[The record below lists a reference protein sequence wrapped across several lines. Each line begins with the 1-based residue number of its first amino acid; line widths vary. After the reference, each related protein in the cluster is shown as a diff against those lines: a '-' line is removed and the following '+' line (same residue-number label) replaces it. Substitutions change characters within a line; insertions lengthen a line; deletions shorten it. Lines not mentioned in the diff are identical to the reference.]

1 MMPHLK
7 QNDDAPDIDETG
19 TPLRQCAVSRERL
32 AQARMIRFARAPDG
46 SVAPDISA
54 RLPGRGVWITAS
66 RERVDDAVRT
76 GTFSRGFKQQ
86 STPDPALSDL
96 VETLLVKQ
104 LQNRLGLA
112 KKAGKVILGFDQV
125 RASLRK
131 QRPGT
136 LLAASD
142 SADDGRN
149 KVYFLAKALY
159 SEVFVSGGLT
169 SSELG
174 MAFGRPHVIH
184 GLIEGGPFSRKWR
197 ADYKR
202 LTGFRPVPD
211 ADWQAGR
218 RLNTI

>member
-1 MMPHLK
+1 MPHLK
-7 QNDDAPDIDETG
+7 QNDDAPEVDKTG

-32 AQARMIRFARAPDG
+32 PQAQMVRFARAPDG
-46 SVAPDISA
+46 TVAPDITL
-54 RLPGRGVWITAS
+54 RLPGRGVWIAA
-66 RERVDDAVRT
+66 RRDAVDAAIKT
-76 GTFSRGFKQQ
+76 GAFSRGFKQQ

-96 VETLLVKQ
+96 IEALLVKQ
-104 LQNRLGLA
+104 LQNRLSLA

-159 SEVFVSGGLT
+159 SEVSLSGGLT

-174 MAFGRPHVIH
+174 MALGRNHVIH

-211 ADWQAGR
+211 ADWQAER
-218 RLNTI
+218 RLNNI

>member
-1 MMPHLK
+1 MPHPK
-7 QNDDAPDIDETG
+7 QNDDAPVLDKAG

-32 AQARMIRFARAPDG
+32 PQVQMVRFARAPDG
-46 SVAPDISA
+46 SVAPDIA
-54 RLPGRGVWITAS
+54 QNLPGRGLWIEAA
-66 RERVDDAVRT
+66 RKHVDQAVKT
-76 GTFSRGFKQQ
+76 GAFSRGFKQQ
-86 STPDPALSDL
+86 TVPDPALSDL
-96 VETLLVKQ
+96 VESLLVKR
-104 LQNRLGLA
+104 LQNTLGLA
-112 KKAGKVILGFDQV
+112 KKAGKVVLGFDQV

-149 KVYFLAKALY
+149 KVYFLAKAIY
-159 SEVFVSGGLT
+159 SQVSLSGGLT

-174 MAFGRPHVIH
+174 MAFGRDHVIH

-202 LTGFRPVPD
+202 LTGFRSVPD
-211 ADWQAGR
+211 AEWVAGR
-218 RLNTI
+218 QEEA

>member
-1 MMPHLK
+1 MPHLK
-7 QNDDAPDIDETG
+7 QNDDAFEIDEAG
-19 TPLRQCAVSRERL
+19 TPLRQCAASRERL
-32 AQARMIRFARAPDG
+32 PQTQMVRFARAPDG
-46 SVAPDISA
+46 SVAPDIIQ
-54 RLPGRGVWITAS
+54 RLPGRGVWIAAR
-66 RERVDDAVRT
+66 REAVDDAVKT
-76 GTFSRGFKQQ
+76 GAFSRGFKQQ
-86 STPDPALSDL
+86 ATPDPALSDL

-104 LQNRLGLA
+104 LQNRLSLA
-112 KKAGKVILGFDQV
+112 KKAGKVVLGFDQV

-136 LLAASD
+136 VLAASD
-142 SADDGRN
+142 SADDSRN

-159 SEVFVSGGLT
+159 SNVSLSGGLT

-174 MAFGRPHVIH
+174 MALGRPHVIH

-211 ADWQAGR
+211 ADWMAGHR
-218 RLNTI
+218 RNTL